1 MWPLNALSASE
12 AQALRGLL
20 FDVDDTI
27 LDCGA
32 LRVEAL
38 QALYR
43 LRSAGLLLIA
53 VTGRP
58 ASWGHVLLRQW
69 PLEGV
74 VAENGGVAL
83 KQSEGRIQL
92 LDRLSPDERSR
103 ARARLSELVG
113 ELRQR
118 YPELAP
124 ADDVA
129 GRHADYSFDIAE
141 ATQVTETIVRQ
152 ASAWA
157 RAAGARVV
165 RSSIQ
170 LHVSFDV
177 DDKAS
182 GVLRFLNQLEGTD
195 ATAARRQFAF
205 VGDSE
210 NDAACFAAFRT
221 TFAVRNVRG
230 SFTISPRYVT
240 TLPYGRGFAQVANAL
255 IDKRCPAERR
265 PAERRESE
273 GQGRQ

>member
-1 MWPLNALSASE
+1 MWPLTALTPSE
-12 AQALRGLL
+12 AQAVRGLL
-20 FDVDDTI
+20 FDVDDTV
-27 LDCGA
+27 LEHGA
-32 LRVEAL
+32 LQVEAL

-43 LRSAGLLLIA
+43 LRSAGLSLIA

-74 VAENGGVAL
+74 VAENGAVAL
-83 KQSEGRIQL
+83 EQSGGRIQL
-92 LDRLSPDERSR
+92 LDRLSTHERHR
-103 ARARLSELVG
+103 VRARLGELVAD
-113 ELRQR
+113 LRRR
-118 YPELAP
+118 YPALTP

-141 ATQVTETIVRQ
+141 ASQATESTVRE

-182 GVLRFLNQLEGTD
+182 GVLRFLHHRAGVD
-195 ATAARRQFAF
+195 ATAARRRFAF
-205 VGDSE
+205 IGDSE
-210 NDAACFAAFRT
+210 NDAACFAAFQT

-230 SFTISPRYVT
+230 CFTIGPRYVA
-240 TLPYGRGFAQVANAL
+240 TLPYGRGFAQVAAAL
-255 IDKRCPAERR
+255 IGKR
-265 PAERRESE
+265 
-273 GQGRQ
+273 Q